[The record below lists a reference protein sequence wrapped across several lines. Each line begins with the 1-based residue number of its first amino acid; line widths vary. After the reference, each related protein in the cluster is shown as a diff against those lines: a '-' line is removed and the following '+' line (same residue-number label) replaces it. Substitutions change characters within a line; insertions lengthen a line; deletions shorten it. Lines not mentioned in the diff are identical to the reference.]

1 MNFDVIGAAMGEALT
16 LSSFIGIGGGVLLG
30 YMIGVIPGL
39 SRSVAIAIAIPLT
52 FYMSPYIAISFLIGL
67 SKGTAAGSAV
77 SAILLNAPGEASSA
91 ATCLDGYPM
100 AKGGRPKTALKIGLL
115 ASVIGDTLATIILIF
130 VAIPFA
136 RVALMFGPYEMAAI
150 LAFALVFIAGLSGGS
165 VFKGLAA
172 GGFGVLLGTIGLDP
186 QSGLPRLTFGYTQLM
201 DGMPLIAVAIGTL
214 ALSEM
219 FIQSDRLR
227 NERETMSVKIEN
239 RPEDYLAWK
248 EFRVTIP
255 TIIRGTGVG
264 TFVGALPGLGP
275 SVGSFMSYGMAKKAS
290 KTPEK
295 FGTGMPEGIAASES
309 ADNAVIPAALIP
321 LFGLGIP
328 GNVSAA
334 LLVGAFAIHG
344 ITVGP
349 LLLRDQPELLYSIF
363 AGMIVASMIMLFI
376 GWFGLMIF
384 AQITRVPPHVVIPIV
399 IFFCLSGMVLQ
410 GYGAFGLIILMGF
423 AIIGYL
429 MKKYDYSFV
438 TFLVAFIITPM
449 LELNLR
455 QSIILSRGD
464 WFILLD
470 RPIAILFIFCTAIAL
485 VLLAIRT
492 IKAGKPVSS
501 KPQTGEA
508 SVAGTAGR

>member
-1 MNFDVIGAAMGEALT
+1 MDAAILGAAFTEVFTVA
-16 LSSFIGIGGGVLLG
+16 SFIGIGGGVLLG
-30 YMIGVIPGL
+30 YIIGVIPGL

-52 FYMSPYIAISFLIGL
+52 FYMSPFIAISFLIGL

-91 ATCLDGYPM
+91 ATALDGYPM
-100 AKGGRPKTALKIGLL
+100 AKAGKPKTALQIGLI
-115 ASVIGDTLATIILIF
+115 ASVAGDILATIILIF

-136 RVALMFGPYEMAAI
+136 RVALLFGPYEMAAI
-150 LAFALVFIAGLSGGS
+150 LAFALVFIAGLSSGNL
-165 VFKGLAA
+165 FKGLAA
-172 GGFGVLLGTIGLDP
+172 GGLGIFLGTIGLDS
-186 QSGLPRLTFGYTQLM
+186 QTGLPRMTFGYTELM

-219 FIQSDRLR
+219 FVQSEKLRL
-227 NERETMSVKIEN
+227 ERETMAVKIEH
-239 RPEDYLAWK
+239 RPDDRITWPIL
-248 EFRVTIP
+248 RSVTR
-255 TIIRGTGVG
+255 TILRGTGVG

-275 SVGSFMSYGMAKKAS
+275 SVGSFMSYGMAQRAS
-290 KTPEK
+290 KHPER
-295 FGTGMPEGIAASES
+295 FGKGEPNGIAASES

-334 LLVGAFAIHG
+334 LLIGAFAIHG

-349 LLLRDQPELLYSIF
+349 LLLRDEPELLYSIF
-363 AGMIVASMIMLFI
+363 AGMILASLIMLAL
-376 GWFGLMIF
+376 GWFGLMVF

-399 IFFCLSGMVLQ
+399 IFFCLSGMMLQ
-410 GYGAFGLIILMGF
+410 GYGAFGLIILIAF
-423 AIIGYL
+423 AVLGYL

-464 WFILLD
+464 PMILLN
-470 RPIAILFIFCTAIAL
+470 RPIAVVFILAT
-485 VLLAIRT
+485 LLALAALAWRT
-492 IKAGKPVSS
+492 VKVGKPAAGA
-501 KPQTGEA
+501 PAAGE
-508 SVAGTAGR
+508 